1 MVDKALSVTVSL
13 YKRQIAQIKQFVEKS
28 KRFNT
33 ESAFMQMLV
42 DNYFGKRV
50 TLKDVMLF
58 IGYPLIF
65 VGVMMYV
72 ANITDG
78 INRDLLDEGFIVGE
92 LVFQNQIF
100 YIIGFMFLGIAIAGG
115 YYYVSKTRNGDV

>member
-1 MVDKALSVTVSL
+1 MVDKALSVTISL
-13 YKRQIAQIKQFVEKS
+13 YQSQIKRIKEFVKKS
-28 KRFNT
+28 SRFNT

-50 TLKDVMLF
+50 TMKDVMLF

-72 ANITDG
+72 ANITDN
-78 INRDLLDEGFIVGE
+78 INRQLLDEGFIVGE
-92 LVFQNQIF
+92 LIFQNQIF

-115 YYYVSKTRNGDV
+115 YYYVSKTRNGDK